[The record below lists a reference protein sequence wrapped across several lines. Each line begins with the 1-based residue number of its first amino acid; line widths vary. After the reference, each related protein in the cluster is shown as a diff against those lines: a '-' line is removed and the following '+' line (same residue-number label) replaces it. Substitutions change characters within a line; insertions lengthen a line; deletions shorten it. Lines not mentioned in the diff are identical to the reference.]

1 MFREKHSLYQRGR
14 RGGGGAEEEEEE
26 ETPEELQ
33 LKVYQLQGYVR
44 ELTEHY
50 KELMDAFEKL
60 KERQGESMVSLPAT
74 SRCVVC
80 V

>member
-1 MFREKHSLYQRGR
+1 MYQRGE
-14 RGGGGAEEEEEE
+14 RGGGGGEKE

-60 KERQGESMVSLPAT
+60 KERQGETMVSLPLS
-74 SRCVVC
+74 SRCVCVC
-80 V
+80 CEQI